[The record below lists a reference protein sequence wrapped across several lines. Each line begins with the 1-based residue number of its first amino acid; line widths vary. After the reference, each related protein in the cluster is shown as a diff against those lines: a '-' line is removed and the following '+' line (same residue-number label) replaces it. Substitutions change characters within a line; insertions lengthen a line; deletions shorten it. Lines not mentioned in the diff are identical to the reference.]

1 MDSNILQKKEL
12 DEKVKSVKMLILDV
26 DGVLTD
32 GAMYYTE
39 SGDEFKKFHT
49 HDGMAIQLLRE
60 AGLKVAIISKE
71 KSQITL
77 RRAKKLKIND
87 CFIGIEDKVLTAAKL
102 IDKYGLTWEQVC
114 YVGDDVNDID
124 LLKKVGL
131 SVCPLDAVPQ
141 VKETVFYIA
150 KTKGGEGVVR
160 ELYELYRTI
169 VKPHHDLPENKVKNQ
184 KKV

>member
-1 MDSNILQKKEL
+1 MNEDKLNNKLKKIQL
-12 DEKVKSVKMLILDV
+12 IILDV

-32 GAMYYTE
+32 GSMYYTE
-39 SGDEFKKFHT
+39 RGDELKKFNT
-49 HDGMAIQLLRE
+49 RDGMAVQLLFE

-71 KSQITL
+71 KSKITL

-87 CFIGIEDKVLTAAKL
+87 CFIGIDDKVSTAEKL
-102 IDKYGLTWEQVC
+102 IDKYRLIWEHVC